1 MMSAVNI
8 LSGEGGGI
16 AGRCGDRVQQC
27 WQFEHPRRDLILD
40 PLGESSICFHQQ
52 TLADEA
58 AGAPVTNSH
67 TTRSSTNTF
76 SIPHAGQLHGLAGY
90 FECHLYSN
98 IGLSIHPENMHRV
111 SPEMFSWFPIF
122 FPFKQPIYLPGGS
135 ELEINIWRLTSKTKI
150 WYEWCCEV
158 YLPTSPPIGG
168 GGGVNMVGSPQT
180 PGLGRSASAS
190 MSGSTAGVG
199 GGQPSPMM
207 DAPFSPGYQ
216 QGMGSGGEGRIKVA
230 QSTLHNAGGQQS
242 WVGL

>member
-1 MMSAVNI
+1 M
-8 LSGEGGGI
+8 
-16 AGRCGDRVQQC
+16 
-27 WQFEHPRRDLILD
+27 
-40 PLGESSICFHQQ
+40 
-52 TLADEA
+52 
-58 AGAPVTNSH
+58 TNSH
-67 TTRSSTNTF
+67 NTRSSANTF

-158 YLPTSPPIGG
+158 YLPTSSTSSGPGS
-168 GGGVNMVGSPQT
+168 GVAGDSPQT
-180 PGLGRSASAS
+180 PGFARSASAS
-190 MSGSTAGVG
+190 MSGSTAGPA
-199 GGQPSPMM
+199 GQPSPMM

-216 QGMGSGGEGRIKVA
+216 QMGGGGEGRIKIA

>member
-1 MMSAVNI
+1 
-8 LSGEGGGI
+8 L
-16 AGRCGDRVQQC
+16 
-27 WQFEHPRRDLILD
+27 
-40 PLGESSICFHQQ
+40 
-52 TLADEA
+52 
-58 AGAPVTNSH
+58 TNSH
-67 TTRSSTNTF
+67 NTRSSTNTF

-158 YLPTSPPIGG
+158 YLPTSSTGN
-168 GGGVNMVGSPQT
+168 GVGESPQT
-180 PGLGRSASAS
+180 PGFARSASAS
-190 MSGSTAGVG
+190 MSGSIA

-216 QGMGSGGEGRIKVA
+216 QVGGSGEGRIKIA
-230 QSTLHNAGGQQS
+230 QSTLHNAGGQSS

>member
-1 MMSAVNI
+1 
-8 LSGEGGGI
+8 L
-16 AGRCGDRVQQC
+16 
-27 WQFEHPRRDLILD
+27 
-40 PLGESSICFHQQ
+40 
-52 TLADEA
+52 
-58 AGAPVTNSH
+58 TNSH
-67 TTRSSTNTF
+67 NTRSSTNTF

-158 YLPTSPPIGG
+158 YLPTSPAAGRGG
-168 GGGVNMVGSPQT
+168 AGVDGSPQT
-180 PGLGRSASAS
+180 PGFGRSASAS
-190 MSGSTAGVG
+190 MGGSTSGVG

-216 QGMGSGGEGRIKVA
+216 QGMGVGGEGRIKIA

>member
-16 AGRCGDRVQQC
+16 GGRCGERVQQC

-40 PLGESSICFHQQ
+40 ASGEPKDLESPSV
-52 TLADEA
+52 ADIP
-58 AGAPVTNSH
+58 GAPLTNSH
-67 TTRSSTNTF
+67 NTRSATHTF

-90 FECHLYSN
+90 FEAHLYSN
-98 IGLSIHPENMHRV
+98 IGLSIHPENMHQV

-135 ELEINIWRLTSKTKI
+135 ELEVNIWRLTSKTK
-150 WYEWCCEV
+150 
-158 YLPTSPPIGG
+158 
-168 GGGVNMVGSPQT
+168 VGDSPQT
-180 PGLGRSASAS
+180 PGFSRSAS
-190 MSGSTAGVG
+190 GSAGP

-207 DAPFSPGYQ
+207 DAPFSPGYPQ
-216 QGMGSGGEGRIKVA
+216 ILGLGGEGRIKIA